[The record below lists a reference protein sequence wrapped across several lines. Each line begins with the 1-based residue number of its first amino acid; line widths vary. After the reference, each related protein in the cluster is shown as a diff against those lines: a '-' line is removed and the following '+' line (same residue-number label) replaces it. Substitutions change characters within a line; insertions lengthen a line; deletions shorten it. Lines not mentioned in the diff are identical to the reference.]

1 MPRKSPLPRAEVG
14 LSDVGVQ
21 HRAAA
26 GCPGRRRR
34 VPESV
39 ADATELEQLFQDA
52 EDGTGGESLG
62 ITNWLI
68 LVDIDSWLI

>member
-1 MPRKSPLPRAEVG
+1 MPSVSPLPRAEVG

-39 ADATELEQLFQDA
+39 ADATELEQLLQDA
-52 EDGTGGESLG
+52 EDGTSGESLG
-62 ITNWLI
+62 ITKWL
-68 LVDIDSWLI
+68 LVDIDNWLI